1 MDATEKLKQLT
12 LLYVEDEDIARLSI
26 GSFLRRYMGELLLAS
41 NGSEGLQLYQ
51 EKRPAVV
58 ITDLE
63 MPVMNGYEVC
73 ERLKSG
79 EKTSAIPIILLTG
92 ERLEPKSILDR
103 CLNLGVESFLLK
115 PLKLEDLLSKI
126 KETLGEK

>member
-63 MPVMNGYEVC
+63 MPVMNGMEMIRKIR
-73 ERLKSG
+73 ELDHS
-79 EKTSAIPIILLTG
+79 IPIIITTAYDDDAHYCPEADLT
-92 ERLEPKSILDR
+92 I
-103 CLNLGVESFLLK
+103 LK
-115 PLKLEDLLSKI
+115 PISFMELLQAVKDC
-126 KETLGEK
+126 LAAREKG